1 MDIYKELNDKLSGK
15 YDLTGLAKVILAVKS
30 LDEVIPFYYRDEF
43 VNNGLKD
50 VNSLLEGDLYHG
62 FEVYNDDYDF
72 SDYEMDSLSLDDFN
86 NDNTVDKICDTL
98 LSYIISNAVDYAE
111 YMDPNNTDYNSY
123 YDIEDEYD
131 TYDEAD
137 TAAQSLLRDIE
148 DLDITK
154 KLKGVTDPIEVIR
167 IIDNNFLE
175 FDSDNVYDIED
186 AIIKSGVS
194 FK

>member
-1 MDIYKELNDKLSGK
+1 MDIYKELNDKLSSK
-15 YDLTGLAKVILAVKS
+15 YDLTGLAKVILAVKA

-50 VNSLLEGDLYHG
+50 INSLLEGDLYHG
-62 FEVYNDDYDF
+62 FEVYNDYDF

-98 LSYIISNAVDYAE
+98 LSYIVSNAVDYAE

-148 DLDITK
+148 NLDITK
-154 KLKGVTDPIEVIR
+154 KLKGVTDPIEVVR